1 MEIKGTLGVSQKAL
15 EGREKTNGV
24 SSDAAPPDRPAE
36 SESQAATADRVEIS
50 GRSREMAKANEV
62 LSSTPEVREAKVAE
76 IKERIDNDEYE
87 VDSEKVAHKMIV
99 EFLEEII

>member
-1 MEIKGTLGVSQKAL
+1 
-15 EGREKTNGV
+15 
-24 SSDAAPPDRPAE
+24 
-36 SESQAATADRVEIS
+36 
-50 GRSREMAKANEV
+50 
-62 LSSTPEVREAKVAE
+62 VREAKVAE